1 MAKKLILLLATIGLI
16 ANISGCTSNSSQDD
30 TKAVENA
37 DVDKIELENSVTTEA
52 TADAVTLDSTD
63 PSLQAALGEAPA
75 TTVTQD
81 GTTLAGNDALALDT
95 TTPPS
100 SDVAS
105 TESVTTSPD
114 MAAAPAIDESSLSQ
128 SPTPTDIASTP
139 APLIDTNPVASAT
152 DLAVTPSPMA
162 TDSSSSMDVAAP
174 VEKKPKSAGSVLK
187 KIMAT
192 APYQTDKG
200 WVNTVYVARP
210 GETLKEISQKIFSAD
225 KSKELKKIAENSY
238 LKSRSVKPGDKIY
251 YISPNRSDDS
261 SKTLLYYEDM
271 GMIPESYVAK
281 KGDKLK
287 KVAKE
292 ILGYDK
298 AWVELW
304 TSNSIESQSTL
315 KEGDTLKYWRSA
327 ASINTMA
334 QNNDLSQGAPHLIDQ
349 AQAANMGL
357 NPESQAAPPTQVAAN
372 TPPPAEMAPP
382 PPPPTDMNS
391 LPPPPPDSNAA
402 ATANPPPPDMNSLP
416 PPPPAAEM
424 AVPPPPPPPAEM
436 APPPPVEPVAVAK
449 HPKKKSSDHEEEA
462 PVGGLDNDTMISLG
476 AVGVLTAALA
486 FVLIR
491 RKKKKAAEMAAASEP
506 MEHNVGT

>member
-16 ANISGCTSNSSQDD
+16 TNISGCTSNSSQDD

-37 DVDKIELENSVTTEA
+37 DVDKIELENGATTDA
-52 TADAVTLDSTD
+52 TADATTSDSTD

-105 TESVTTSPD
+105 TESVTTTPD
-114 MAAAPAIDESSLSQ
+114 IAAAPTVDESSLSP
-128 SPTPTDIASTP
+128 SPTPTDVASTP

-304 TSNSIESQSTL
+304 TSNPIESQSTL

-334 QNNDLSQGAPHLIDQ
+334 QNNDSNQGASHLIDQ
-349 AQAANMGL
+349 AQATNMGL
-357 NPESQAAPPTQVAAN
+357 NPESHAAPPTQVAAN

-382 PPPPTDMNS
+382 PPADMNSLPPPPNPNAAATANPPPADMNS
-391 LPPPPPDSNAA
+391 LPPPPP
-402 ATANPPPPDMNSLP
+402 PP
-416 PPPPAAEM
+416 AEM
-424 AVPPPPPPPAEM
+424 AAPPPPPPPAEI